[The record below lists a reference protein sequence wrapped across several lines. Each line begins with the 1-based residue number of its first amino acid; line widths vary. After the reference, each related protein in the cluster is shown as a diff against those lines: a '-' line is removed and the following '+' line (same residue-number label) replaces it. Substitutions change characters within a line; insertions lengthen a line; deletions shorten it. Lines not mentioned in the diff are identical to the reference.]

1 MTLIIKCEEKTEFE
15 MIYHFIK
22 EAFETAAVSDGTEQ
36 DFVNML
42 RVSENYIPEL
52 ALVALVDGNIIGH
65 IMLTKYIVQDLNQ
78 NHDVLLLAP
87 LSVDL
92 NYRGQ
97 GIGSKLVMKSFEL
110 ARKMGYTA
118 VVLVGDPAYYQRFGF
133 KSSVD
138 FGINCHEIPAQYIQA
153 CELVEGSLDN
163 VFGTLT
169 F

>member
-36 DFVNML
+36 DFVDML

-110 ARKMGYTA
+110 DRKMGYTA
-118 VVLVGDPAYYQRFGF
+118 VVLVGDPAYYQRFSF

>member
-52 ALVALVDGNIIGH
+52 ALVATDNKQLIGH
-65 IMLTKYIVQDLNQ
+65 IMLTKFAFNGM
-78 NHDVLLLAP
+78 LLLAP
-87 LSVDL
+87 LTVKLD
-92 NYRGQ
+92 YRHQ
-97 GIGSKLVMKSFEL
+97 GVGTKLVQKAFEL
-110 ARKMGYTA
+110 AKEMNYTSV
-118 VVLVGDPAYYQRFGF
+118 VVLGDPDYYGRFGF
-133 KSSVD
+133 KPSVN
-138 FGINCHEIPAQYIQA
+138 FGITCTNEIPSEYVQIV
-153 CELVEGSLDN
+153 ELQEGALDSVN
-163 VFGTLT
+163 GTIS